1 MMIDFLA
8 FLLGEITATPER
20 KLAMKA
26 AFAKQVRWTATI
38 TDLETGEEV
47 DNPVTFKMAFNEC
60 TWQYIRQSCVAG
72 QQKIRREQQ
81 AADDTFEDL
90 LP

>member
-1 MMIDFLA
+1 MIDFLT

-20 KLAMKA
+20 KLELKA
-26 AFAKQVRWTATI
+26 AFAKQVGWTATV
-38 TDLETGEEV
+38 TDPETGEEV
-47 DNPVTFKMAFNEC
+47 DNPITFKTCFNERVKE
-60 TWQYIRQSCVAG
+60 YIRQSCMAG

-90 LP
+90 LA